1 MTKSNAVGAADA
13 TSGATYRNP
22 QKLHVVRWW
31 TLLVSAGVF
40 TWLLMMSIPAWGQ
53 EDEGQSVAD
62 AARAAR
68 AKQASPTSGS
78 SAAQTKGAPVTAAQV
93 VAWGVAGMSA
103 GDIASNAK
111 ARGIAF
117 AADDAHM
124 NALKQAAIDS
134 EILAALQSAA
144 AHSETAGGG
153 EVPQGLVVAS
163 QKFHGGD
170 YRGAAQAVEP
180 LTQQNA
186 SAEVYA
192 AQGNLEFLLKD
203 LNAAKL
209 AYQKA
214 VEADPSFAY
223 AHVKLAGVCY
233 RLEEKSL
240 MVSEAKKALQLQPGN
255 AEARKYVALS
265 FAMEGHGG
273 SGGASGASSEAAG
286 GSGDLEDLGDL
297 REAAHKISQEAKD
310 WNNKGNEYSNSGN
323 YSNAEEAY
331 RKAIQIEPNAAVL
344 HYNLGG
350 MYGNWPGHTDQAIA
364 EYREAVKLAPRNM
377 AVRQNL
383 GHTLCSSGHWAEAV
397 DEFQQMLRMD
407 PEWNM
412 ARPCLANSL
421 NHLGRRAEAEQV
433 EKDYQKYGGDDA
445 E

>member
-1 MTKSNAVGAADA
+1 MTESNAVRVFGPASRDPKKNQVLRLWTMLRGACMC
-13 TSGATYRNP
+13 
-22 QKLHVVRWW
+22 
-31 TLLVSAGVF
+31 LL
-40 TWLLMMSIPAWGQ
+40 LLMACAPVWGQ
-53 EDEGQSVAD
+53 DDEGQSVAE

-68 AKQASPTSGS
+68 ARQAAPTSGS
-78 SAAQTKGAPVTAAQV
+78 STAQMKGAPVTATQI

-103 GDIASNAK
+103 GDIASSVK
-111 ARGIAF
+111 ARGTAF
-117 AADDAHM
+117 AADDGHVSV
-124 NALKQAAIDS
+124 LKQAGVDA
-134 EILAALQSAA
+134 EILAVLASAA
-144 AHSETAGGG
+144 AHPEIASGG
-153 EVPQGLVVAS
+153 EIPAGLVTAS
-163 QKFHGGD
+163 QAFHSGD
-170 YRGAAQAVEP
+170 YQGATKALEP
-180 LTQQNA
+180 LAPQNA

-203 LNAAKL
+203 LDAAKA

-214 VEADPSFAY
+214 VQADPSFAY
-223 AHVKLAGVCY
+223 AHVKLAGLCY
-233 RLEEKSL
+233 RLEEKSQ

-273 SGGASGASSEAAG
+273 SGGESGASAEAAG
-286 GSGDLEDLGDL
+286 GGALEDVDDL
-297 REAAHKISQEAKD
+297 REAAHNINQEAKD
-310 WNNKGNEYSNSGN
+310 WNNKGNEYSSSGN

-350 MYGNWPGHTDQAIA
+350 MYGHWPGHTDQAIA

-383 GHTLCSSGHWAEAV
+383 GHTLCESGHWNEAIDV
-397 DEFQQMLRMD
+397 FQQMLHMD

-412 ARPCLANSL
+412 ARPCLINSL
-421 NHLGRRAEAEQV
+421 NHLGRTAEAQQV
-433 EKDYQKYGGDDA
+433 AKDYQKYGGDDA